1 MAKDSIK
8 VRMPALGGQGAVTA
22 AHIAATAADTEG
34 YYAVS
39 NPFFGAEKRMAPSES
54 YTRIGTV
61 PIYDRGE
68 VIYPDIVMIY
78 HPQVVTMGK
87 SYTMP
92 FYAGIKDNGLV
103 IINSDIELLT
113 DTDKKI
119 LADKN
124 VMVLTR
130 DFTKFAVDI
139 AGTEL
144 ATNMAMLGALFG
156 VLGTIG
162 KPAIEEGI
170 KDRFLKKYTASGGT
184 ASLDS
189 VIEKKFK
196 KKMVLIAKNLE
207 TASAA
212 FDLAE
217 AWAKEVGLEPMLL
230 DPSHVVP
237 VESEFVTA

>member
-8 VRMPALGGQGAVTA
+8 VRLPGLGGQGAVTA
-22 AHIAATAADTEG
+22 AHIAATAADTDG
-34 YYAVS
+34 YFAVS

-54 YTRIGTV
+54 YARIGTV

-68 VIYPDIVMIY
+68 VIYPDIVMIF
-78 HPQVVTMGK
+78 HPQVITMGK

-124 VMVLTR
+124 VKVLTR
-130 DFTKFAVDI
+130 DFTKFAI
-139 AGTEL
+139 EQAGTEL

-156 VLGTIG
+156 ALGTVS
-162 KPAIEEGI
+162 KKAIEEGI

-184 ASLDS
+184 ATLDS

-196 KKMVLIAKNLE
+196 KKQELIDKNLA

-212 FDLAE
+212 YDLTE
-217 AWAKEVGLEPMLL
+217 AWAKEVGLEPILE
-230 DPSHVVP
+230 PSKHNNGNIKK
-237 VESEFVTA
+237 

>member
-1 MAKDSIK
+1 
-8 VRMPALGGQGAVTA
+8 
-22 AHIAATAADTEG
+22 
-34 YYAVS
+34 
-39 NPFFGAEKRMAPSES
+39 
-54 YTRIGTV
+54 
-61 PIYDRGE
+61 
-68 VIYPDIVMIY
+68 
-78 HPQVVTMGK
+78 MGK

-92 FYAGIKDNGLV
+92 FYAGIKENGLI

-119 LADKN
+119 LDDLN
-124 VMVLTR
+124 VKVLTK
-130 DFTKFAVDI
+130 DFTQFAIDQ

-156 VLGTIG
+156 ALGTVS

-184 ASLDS
+184 ATLDS

-196 KKMVLIAKNLE
+196 KKMDLIQKNLD

-212 FDLAE
+212 FDLTE
-217 AWAKEVGLEPMLL
+217 AWAKEVGLEQML
-230 DPSHVVP
+230 
-237 VESEFVTA
+237 ESPTK

>member
-1 MAKDSIK
+1 MPKDSIK
-8 VRMPALGGQGAVTA
+8 IRMPALGGQGAVTA

-68 VIYPDIVMIY
+68 VIYPDIIMVY
-78 HPQVVTMGK
+78 HPQVITMGK

-92 FYAGIKDNGLV
+92 FYSGIKENGLV
-103 IINSDIELLT
+103 LINSDHELVT
-113 DTDKKI
+113 DSDRKF
-119 LADKN
+119 LESKN
-124 VMVLTR
+124 VKVLTR
-130 DFTKFAVDI
+130 DFTKFAVEI

-156 VLGTIG
+156 ALGTVS
-162 KPAIEEGI
+162 KTAIEEGI
-170 KDRFLKKYTASGGT
+170 KDRFLKKYVASGGT

-196 KKMVLIAKNLE
+196 KKLDLIKSNLE

-212 FDLAE
+212 YDLTAD
-217 AWAKEVGLEPMLL
+217 WAKEVGLEPLL
-230 DPSHVVP
+230 DSLVQ
-237 VESEFVTA
+237 

>member
-8 VRMPALGGQGAVTA
+8 IRMPALGGQGAVTA
-22 AHIAATAADTEG
+22 AHIAATAADTVG

-78 HPQVVTMGK
+78 HPQVITMGK

-92 FYAGIKDNGLV
+92 FYAGIKENGLV
-103 IINSDIELLT
+103 IINSDIELVTEKDRAFL
-113 DTDKKI
+113 DSMNVKI
-119 LADKN
+119 
-124 VMVLTR
+124 LTR
-130 DFTKFAVDI
+130 DFTKFAVEI

-156 VLGTIG
+156 ALGTVS

-170 KDRFLKKYTASGGT
+170 KDRFLKKYVASGGT

-196 KKMVLIAKNLE
+196 KKRDLIQKNLE

-212 FDLAE
+212 YDLTA

-230 DPSHVVP
+230 PVSEVVA
-237 VESEFVTA
+237 EEI

>member
-1 MAKDSIK
+1 MAKDSLK

-68 VIYPDIVMIY
+68 VVFPDIVMVY
-78 HPQVVTMGK
+78 HPQVITMGK

-92 FYAGIKDNGLV
+92 FYSGIKDNGLL
-103 IINSDIELLT
+103 IINSDHDLLT
-113 DTDKKI
+113 EEDYRV
-119 LADKN
+119 LGEKN
-124 VMVLTR
+124 VKVLTK
-130 DFTKFAVDI
+130 DFTQFAIDI

-156 VLGTIG
+156 ALGTVS

-184 ASLDS
+184 ATLDS

-196 KKMVLIAKNLE
+196 KKMDLIQKNLE

-212 FDLAE
+212 FDLTVE
-217 AWAKEVGLEPMLL
+217 WAKEVELGQMLEH
-230 DPSHVVP
+230 PSA
-237 VESEFVTA
+237 VEA